1 MKDKKYKFKISSKL
15 TLCFTIAILLFAI
28 VIGTIFTVLFR
39 DYTESL
45 YQENMKKTARSI
57 STVITSLIKDG
68 GTGSLWEAF
77 SEKRGDNTLPQGPIN
92 RQPDGAVYIDGP
104 RLIRFVKEITD
115 ETTQAVAREA

>member
-92 RQPDGAVYIDGP
+92 RKPDGTIQIFNTD
-104 RLIRFVKEITD
+104 RLEISTFL
-115 ETTQAVAREA
+115 TLSYHPKKQI